1 MRSCNM
7 KEEERISMILMGAT
21 RYQVKKDGTSNNKW
35 IRISFDDM
43 DDTTKNYPKAK
54 QKLGRQSTSS
64 SQKNEDAPTDSK
76 STTIQTIPDS
86 VLKWERQMR
95 KIKAAD
101 RASKTNVNIQDHLQ
115 TIYQDENIVVT
126 NKPSGLLCVPGV
138 NKNKSLLDLVYEVY
152 GDGCCGEDDGA
163 TEHKE
168 HSTTPTV
175 IPPLQRDSMIV
186 HRLDMDTSE

>member
-7 KEEERISMILMGAT
+7 KEEKRIRMILMGAT

-54 QKLGRQSTSS
+54 QKLGGHSTSS

-86 VLKWERQMR
+86 VLQWERQMR

-101 RASKTNVNIQDHLQ
+101 RASKTNVNIQDHLH

-126 NKPSGLLCVPGV
+126 SKPSGILCVPGV